1 MNVLS
6 VDGGG
11 IRGVI
16 PAMVLADL
24 EERTGKHTA
33 ELFDLIAGTST
44 GGIIALALTVPGE
57 NGKPRWT
64 ANDLVDLYLTEG
76 PRIFHHSIGQ
86 MLESGL
92 GLLDEKYDARPL
104 EQALEDYLGEANIS
118 EAVTDVMGASYDL
131 EHRKPFFFKSDRAKL
146 KPEHDWLMREAARAT
161 SAAPTYFEP
170 EKLTADGEVFALCD
184 GGVFANNPA
193 MSAYAEARRRHPR
206 AEIRLVSLGTGQLT
220 RKLHYEDV
228 RGWGLIEWARPCST
242 SCSTASA
249 TRRSTSSRSCSPRPT
264 TCASRPSSWAP
275 ATRSTTPTSATS
287 STSRTLRGHSSAS
300 ARPTWS
306 ASLRS
311 WCRSRPRPRRRRA
324 TGAGSARAGPGR
336 RGGHGGA
343 RRARRDPPRAVRA
356 RP

>member
-24 EERTGKHTA
+24 EERTGKPTA

-44 GGIIALALTVPGE
+44 GGIIALALTVPGDD
-57 NGKPRWT
+57 GGPRWT

-86 MLESGL
+86 MFESGL
-92 GLLDEKYDARPL
+92 GLLDEKYDAAPL
-104 EQALEDYLGEANIS
+104 EQALKDYLGETRVS
-118 EAVTDVMGASYDL
+118 EAVTDVMVASYDL
-131 EHRKPFFFKSDRAKL
+131 EHRKPFFFKTDRAKL

-206 AEIRLVSLGTGQLT
+206 AQIRLVSLGTGQLT
-220 RKLHYEDV
+220 KKLHYEDV
-228 RGWGLIEWARPCST
+228 RGWGLIEWARPLLDVVFDGVSDAT
-242 SCSTASA
+242 EYELAQLLPESDYMRFQTELVGASDA
-249 TRRSTSSRSCSPRPT
+249 LDNANERNLEHLQDLARSLIAER
-264 TCASRPSSWAP
+264 ASD
-275 ATRSTTPTSATS
+275 
-287 STSRTLRGHSSAS
+287 LEQLAS
-300 ARPTWS
+300 E
-306 ASLRS
+306 L
-311 WCRSRPRPRRRRA
+311 
-324 TGAGSARAGPGR
+324 GQ
-336 RGGHGGA
+336 
-343 RRARRDPPRAVRA
+343 D
-356 RP
+356 

>member
-16 PAMVLADL
+16 PAMLLADL
-24 EERTGKHTA
+24 EERTGKPTA

-44 GGIIALALTVPGE
+44 GGIIALALTVPGAD
-57 NGKPRWT
+57 GGPRWT

-76 PRIFHHSIGQ
+76 PRIFHHSIGH
-86 MLESGL
+86 MFESGL
-92 GLLDEKYDARPL
+92 GLLDEKYDAAPL
-104 EQALEDYLGEANIS
+104 EQALKDYLGEMRVS
-118 EAVTDVMGASYDL
+118 EAVTDVMVASYDL
-131 EHRKPFFFKSDRAKL
+131 EHRKPFFFKTDRAKL

-206 AEIRLVSLGTGQLT
+206 AQIRLVSLGTGQLT

-228 RGWGLIEWARPCST
+228 RGWGLIEWARPLLDVVFDGVSDAT
-242 SCSTASA
+242 EYELAQLLPESDYMRFQTELVGASDA
-249 TRRSTSSRSCSPRPT
+249 LDNANERNLEHLQDLARSLIGER
-264 TCASRPSSWAP
+264 ASD
-275 ATRSTTPTSATS
+275 
-287 STSRTLRGHSSAS
+287 LEQLAS
-300 ARPTWS
+300 E
-306 ASLRS
+306 L
-311 WCRSRPRPRRRRA
+311 
-324 TGAGSARAGPGR
+324 GK
-336 RGGHGGA
+336 
-343 RRARRDPPRAVRA
+343 D
-356 RP
+356 

>member
-24 EERTGKHTA
+24 EERTGKPTA

-44 GGIIALALTVPGE
+44 GGIIALALTVPGD
-57 NGKPRWT
+57 GGGPRWT

-86 MLESGL
+86 MFESGL
-92 GLLDEKYDARPL
+92 GLLDEKYDAAPL
-104 EQALEDYLGEANIS
+104 EQALQDYLGETKVS
-118 EAVTDVMGASYDL
+118 EAVTDVMVASYDL
-131 EHRKPFFFKSDRAKL
+131 EHRKPFFFKTDRAKL

-206 AEIRLVSLGTGQLT
+206 AQIRLVSLGTGQLT

-228 RGWGLIEWARPCST
+228 RGWGLIEWARPLLDVVFDGVSDAT
-242 SCSTASA
+242 EYELAQLLPESDYVRFQTELVGASDA
-249 TRRSTSSRSCSPRPT
+249 LDNANERNLEHLQDLARSLISER
-264 TCASRPSSWAP
+264 ASD
-275 ATRSTTPTSATS
+275 
-287 STSRTLRGHSSAS
+287 LEQLAS
-300 ARPTWS
+300 Q
-306 ASLRS
+306 L
-311 WCRSRPRPRRRRA
+311 
-324 TGAGSARAGPGR
+324 GQ
-336 RGGHGGA
+336 
-343 RRARRDPPRAVRA
+343 D
-356 RP
+356 

>member
-11 IRGVI
+11 IRGLI

-24 EERTGKHTA
+24 EERTGKRAA
-33 ELFDLIAGTST
+33 ELFDLVAGTST

-57 NGKPRWT
+57 DGRPRWT

-92 GLLDEKYDARPL
+92 GLLDEKYDAQPLTEAL
-104 EQALEDYLGEANIS
+104 EQYLGDAMVS
-118 EAVTDVMGASYDL
+118 QAVTDVMVTSYDL
-131 EHRKPFFFKSDRAKL
+131 EHRKPFFFKTDRAKL

-206 AEIRLVSLGTGQLT
+206 AQIRLVSLGTGQLT

-228 RGWGLIEWARPCST
+228 RGWGLIEWARPLLDVVFDGVSDAT
-242 SCSTASA
+242 EYELAQLLPESDYVRFQTELIGASDA
-249 TRRSTSSRSCSPRPT
+249 LDNANERNLEHLQDLARSLISER
-264 TCASRPSSWAP
+264 ASD
-275 ATRSTTPTSATS
+275 
-287 STSRTLRGHSSAS
+287 LEQLAS
-300 ARPTWS
+300 ELGT
-306 ASLRS
+306 
-311 WCRSRPRPRRRRA
+311 
-324 TGAGSARAGPGR
+324 
-336 RGGHGGA
+336 
-343 RRARRDPPRAVRA
+343 V
-356 RP
+356 

>member
-118 EAVTDVMGASYDL
+118 EAVTDVMVASYDL
-131 EHRKPFFFKSDRAKL
+131 EHRKPFFFKTDRAKL

-228 RGWGLIEWARPCST
+228 RGWGLIEWARPLLDVVFDGVSDAT
-242 SCSTASA
+242 EYELAQLLPEADYVRFQTELVGASDA
-249 TRRSTSSRSCSPRPT
+249 LDNANERNLEHLQNLARSLISERAFDLERL
-264 TCASRPSSWAP
+264 ASE
-275 ATRSTTPTSATS
+275 
-287 STSRTLRGHSSAS
+287 LGQ
-300 ARPTWS
+300 
-306 ASLRS
+306 
-311 WCRSRPRPRRRRA
+311 
-324 TGAGSARAGPGR
+324 
-336 RGGHGGA
+336 
-343 RRARRDPPRAVRA
+343 V
-356 RP
+356 

>member
-118 EAVTDVMGASYDL
+118 EAVTDVMVASYDL
-131 EHRKPFFFKSDRAKL
+131 EHRKPFFFKTDRAKL

-228 RGWGLIEWARPCST
+228 RGWGLIEWARPLLDVVFDGVSDAT
-242 SCSTASA
+242 EYELAQLLPEADYLRFQTELVGASDA
-249 TRRSTSSRSCSPRPT
+249 LDNANERNLEHLQDLARSLISERSSDLERL
-264 TCASRPSSWAP
+264 ASELVS
-275 ATRSTTPTSATS
+275 
-287 STSRTLRGHSSAS
+287 
-300 ARPTWS
+300 
-306 ASLRS
+306 
-311 WCRSRPRPRRRRA
+311 
-324 TGAGSARAGPGR
+324 
-336 RGGHGGA
+336 
-343 RRARRDPPRAVRA
+343 V
-356 RP
+356 